1 MRTDLAVFSAIVALA
16 LASMPVYAASA
27 ARRQPDPNAPPVKGS
42 FVLGSFVR
50 DWFYWFLR
58 PVDRASLALG
68 LGPLFYNLT
77 GVFFGV
83 LAGVLFALGYMV
95 AAGWSV
101 LLGGVADILDG
112 RIARARGM
120 ASRRGAFIDSTLDRF
135 AEFGAFVGLAAWFGN
150 QPIPLILVV
159 AGLGGSLL
167 VSYTRARGESVG
179 VLCKLGVMQRAERLM
194 LLGFAGIF
202 DPAVSVAVG
211 RVNAVLIPALAVI
224 AVGTVGTAIFRVV
237 WIAKRLP
244 EKD

>member
-1 MRTDLAVFSAIVALA
+1 MRTDLAVLAALVGFA
-16 LASMPVYAASA
+16 LASMPVYAWSG
-27 ARRQPDPNAPPVKGS
+27 ARREHDPHAPSVKGS

-58 PVDRASLALG
+58 PVDRISLALG

-83 LAGVLFALGYMV
+83 LSGVLFATGWTVL
-95 AAGWSV
+95 AGWSV
-101 LLGGVADILDG
+101 LVGGIADILDG

-135 AEFGAFVGLAAWFGN
+135 AEFGSFVGLAAWFGN
-150 QPIPLILVV
+150 DPFALTLVV

-179 VLCKLGVMQRAERLM
+179 VLCKLGVMQRAERLL
-194 LLGFAGIF
+194 LLGFAAIF
-202 DPAVSVAVG
+202 DPAVSTAMG
-211 RVNAVLIPALAVI
+211 RENAVLVPALAII
-224 AVGTVGTAIFRVV
+224 AVGTVGTAVFRTV
-237 WIAKRLP
+237 WIARRLP
-244 EKD
+244 ERD